1 MNTLA
6 RLVIIC
12 SFGLDTIQLLCHE
25 AHKKNCP
32 DMEIF
37 SLFSEFLTFIAAHA
51 HTRAYTL
58 YIRKEPLVGKEI
70 RGYGCVST
78 LFKQ

>member
-1 MNTLA
+1 MK
-6 RLVIIC
+6 
-12 SFGLDTIQLLCHE
+12 Q
-25 AHKKNCP
+25 KKKKICP
-32 DMEIF
+32 DMDIF
-37 SLFSEFLTFIAAHA
+37 SLFSEFLTFIAARA
-51 HTRAYTL
+51 PTRAYTL